1 VPGQLVPGRQ
11 VPGQLVAAQLV
22 PEQLV
27 PEQLVPEQLVLA
39 LDPQPWLEPGQPVA
53 LSESR
58 LEHLQIRW

>member
-1 VPGQLVPGRQ
+1 VPGQLVPG
-11 VPGQLVAAQLV
+11 QLV

-39 LDPQPWLEPGQPVA
+39 LAPQPWLEPGQPVA
-53 LSESR
+53 LPESR

>member
-1 VPGQLVPGRQ
+1 MPGQLVPG
-11 VPGQLVAAQLV
+11 QLV

-39 LDPQPWLEPGQPVA
+39 LAPQPWLEPGQAVA
-53 LSESR
+53 LPESR